1 MLYDAEKRLVELLL
15 SELEILVD
23 KTQREVNEVIISI
36 YDGNLEEK
44 QDELYKKQRLEER
57 RQRKRKISK
66 NGNFSQNVKVSVPA
80 SKISSVTQSATDLQ
94 KENKVVNFPRKD
106 TRKAMTESNSSQS
119 RTRRSK
125 RFESR

>member
-1 MLYDAEKRLVELLL
+1 M
-15 SELEILVD
+15 
-23 KTQREVNEVIISI
+23 NEVLISI

-66 NGNFSQNVKVSVPA
+66 NGNFSQSVKVSVPA
-80 SKISSVTQSATDLQ
+80 SKISSVTQTATDLQ

>member
-80 SKISSVTQSATDLQ
+80 SKISSVTQTATDLQ

-106 TRKAMTESNSSQS
+106 TRKAMMESNSSQS

>member
-66 NGNFSQNVKVSVPA
+66 YGNFSQNVKVSVPA
-80 SKISSVTQSATDLQ
+80 SKISSVTQTATDLQ

>member
-1 MLYDAEKRLVELLL
+1 MLYDVEKRLVELLL

>member
-80 SKISSVTQSATDLQ
+80 SKISSVTQTATDLQ